1 MTTPT
6 PARRPAETGSLAG
19 AAAILVGRL
28 VGIDDPNTLVA
39 LTVILGF
46 VPAAITWLVTLRRG
60 A

>member
-1 MTTPT
+1 MTAATPT
-6 PARRPAETGSLAG
+6 RRPAEAGSLAG

-46 VPAAITWLVTLRRG
+46 VPAMITWVVTLERG